1 MNLGTNRRVIQTI
14 LKNVQQNI
22 NKFGIGKDNHERVLL
37 PVLEDIFKTSIRV
50 VVFVKV
56 YNIKG

>member
-1 MNLGTNRRVIQTI
+1 MNLVTNRQVIQTK

-22 NKFGIGKDNHERVLL
+22 NKFSIGKDNHERVLL

>member
-22 NKFGIGKDNHERVLL
+22 NKFAIGKDNHERVLL

>member
-22 NKFGIGKDNHERVLL
+22 NKFGIGKDNHEWVLL

>member
-56 YNIKG
+56 